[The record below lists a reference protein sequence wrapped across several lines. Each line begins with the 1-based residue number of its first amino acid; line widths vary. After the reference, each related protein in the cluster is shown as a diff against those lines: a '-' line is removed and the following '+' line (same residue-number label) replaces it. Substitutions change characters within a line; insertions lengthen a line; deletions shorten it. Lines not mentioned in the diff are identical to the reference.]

1 VYGLNAFADPGKTDA
16 VVAALEARDRV
27 RHIVIG
33 GVAADTGK
41 AHVTPERR
49 GAAAPEKETA

>member
-1 VYGLNAFADPGKTDA
+1 MFLLRAFAEPGKTDA
-16 VVAALEARDRV
+16 VVAALEARDQV

-33 GVAADTGK
+33 GVAANTGK
-41 AHVTPERR
+41 AHITPERR

>member
-1 VYGLNAFADPGKTDA
+1 MFVLRAFAEPGKTDA
-16 VVAALEARDRV
+16 VAAVLEAQDQV

-41 AHVTPERR
+41 ALVTPERR

>member
-1 VYGLNAFADPGKTDA
+1 MCLLRVFAEPGKTDA
-16 VVAALEARDRV
+16 VVAALEAQDHV

-49 GAAAPEKETA
+49 GAAAPEKEAA

>member
-1 VYGLNAFADPGKTDA
+1 MFLLRAFAEPGKTDA
-16 VVAALEARDRV
+16 VVTALGAQDQV

-41 AHVTPERR
+41 ALVAPERG

>member
-1 VYGLNAFADPGKTDA
+1 MFLLRAFAEPGKTDA
-16 VVAALEARDRV
+16 VVTALGAQDQV

-41 AHVTPERR
+41 ALVTPERR
-49 GAAAPEKETA
+49 GAAAPEKETE